1 MVNFFEATKKL
12 MCRTIFKDMSITQRV
27 DLTFVDSDMV
37 PLMIQQNYL
46 SANNKKKLDKKQMKN
61 LVKAT

>member
-12 MCRTIFKDMSITQRV
+12 MCRTIFKDMSISQRV

-37 PLMIQQNYL
+37 PLVVQ
-46 SANNKKKLDKKQMKN
+46 
-61 LVKAT
+61 